1 MVALQYKLKALRTK
15 LRDWNWNVFGNLNVS
30 IKSAQDQLLEIKN
43 QISSVGF
50 SDELHSAELE
60 AHCHLNSLLLRQESL
75 LKEQSRVRW
84 LTNGDRNT
92 AFYHSIVTRRKPSS
106 GIHSLEINGVLSTD
120 ASLIEQHILHFYS
133 QLFSSNAVNAAQDF
147 SLVHEVIPSLVTEE
161 DNHRLLH
168 LPSSEEIRVVVN
180 DMDGSSAPG
189 PKYSPIV
196 HRPESR

>member
-30 IKSAQDQLLEIKN
+30 IKSAQDQLLEIQN

-106 GIHSLEINGVLSTD
+106 GILLRLMECFLLMLLSLNNISCIFILSFFL
-120 ASLIEQHILHFYS
+120 AMRSMQRRIFL
-133 QLFSSNAVNAAQDF
+133 
-147 SLVHEVIPSLVTEE
+147 
-161 DNHRLLH
+161 
-168 LPSSEEIRVVVN
+168 
-180 DMDGSSAPG
+180 
-189 PKYSPIV
+189 
-196 HRPESR
+196 